1 MKKLFYM
8 GYGFFPSDEGVFEVD
23 VSLCPA
29 EQMVVNQ

>member
-8 GYGFFPSDEGVFEVD
+8 GYRFFPSDEGVFEVD